1 MLECFIYSVITASTH
16 PRVRSCHENVQT
28 WLRRNQR
35 LLSTTWLEYKHLN
48 QTKKKSA
55 RINYIIICFPSQLMV
70 KYHMATPRMNPS
82 NEARLVA

>member
-1 MLECFIYSVITASTH
+1 MLECFIYNVITASTH
-16 PRVRSCHENVQT
+16 PRVRSRQENVQT

-35 LLSTTWLEYKHLN
+35 LLSTTWLEYKHLT

-55 RINYIIICFPSQLMV
+55 RMNYIIICFLSQLMV
-70 KYHMATPRMNPS
+70 KYHMATPPMNPS